1 MKIRFAD
8 RYEVQKFDT
17 LNWAVFR
24 VMPEG
29 YDNSKGRL
37 RTAEDG
43 RALKHTGTYY
53 GRCEHAVEKAA
64 ELLLADGLD
73 ASEARDLA
81 ALLTDIRAEVEKAA
95 REIGEATS

>member
-8 RYEVQKFDT
+8 RYEVQKFDK

-43 RALKHTGTYY
+43 RALRHTGTYH